1 MKRGPKPKD
10 PSIRKSKSP
19 GVDVSKQKDGNT
31 GSDSGLKTESG
42 LLLKRRRPQF
52 AAVAVQKRP
61 RKSSVQSQTLSVTRI
76 SVPVHED
83 NISPRS
89 EKGEDSSKSINS
101 SGSNQSLPLNTEASK
116 NSQISQNNT
125 PEVSPQLPAKKPR
138 HLRVSLSLPEEV
150 EPGSPLEKIVM
161 KSEKLHSPKFLGSS
175 LPLWDDDPKA
185 QIKLSSSSETPVKSP
200 AQSTPGSQVGN
211 SSQTNAVSNPSPTPS
226 NEGPLT
232 PFTAS
237 ALPLKPGGVENKDTR
252 KRKSPDVEDT
262 VDSATPPLKKAN
274 LSSPLG
280 SPADDVFTSPK
291 TSGTNVVQRQT
302 TTPSMSI
309 VEPKSADIGSQPSPA
324 ATSTES
330 QMDSNILPGAPVGYG
345 TTLSALEQPKE
356 QATPPAV
363 TPTVI
368 TVQPSLE
375 DKATPNHLSPTSKAS
390 KPEIISPVLVTVVKE
405 PRLESSPQQ
414 TPAVAKEKL
423 VVSPNLQTS
432 PERQA
437 MKSLPLIPPT
447 TEQSKPIKPTLSPE
461 KVATVSST
469 DTPVVPVSASS
480 GPVQTIVQSLPQQ
493 SKSPSV
499 IMSSPR
505 QSVST
510 VTSSSGNSHSSAVPL
525 VKSRPKNISTRDD
538 PTRSTAA
545 AAAAAVSVITAPV
558 ISTPSTPTSVPAAV
572 SHVKSAV
579 QSHTP
584 KTPNRDIVIA
594 SVETR
599 PQSSTV
605 VSGKTPL
612 SLPSYTEAV
621 QNRIINS
628 TILPSTTSN
637 APVTTSHAL
646 KGRTQSLFVGGKPPG
661 QQTVPGSRRVMAK
674 IAVSVVC

>member
-31 GSDSGLKTESG
+31 ASDSGLNTEPG
-42 LLLKRRRPQF
+42 LHLKRRRPQF

-83 NISPRS
+83 NISPRL
-89 EKGEDSSKSINS
+89 EKGENSSKSINS
-101 SGSNQSLPLNTEASK
+101 SSSNQSLPLNTEAPK
-116 NSQISQNNT
+116 KSQISQNNI
-125 PEVSPQLPAKKPR
+125 PEVSSQLPPKKPR
-138 HLRVSLSLPEEV
+138 HLRVSLTLPEEV

-211 SSQTNAVSNPSPTPS
+211 SSQQNQTPAVSNPSPTPS

-237 ALPLKPGGVENKDTR
+237 ALPGGVENKDTR
-252 KRKSPDVEDT
+252 KRKSPDGGDT

-302 TTPSMSI
+302 ITPTMAA

-324 ATSTES
+324 AKDIPSTES

-345 TTLSALEQPKE
+345 TTLPALEQPKE
-356 QATPPAV
+356 QATV

-375 DKATPNHLSPTSKAS
+375 DKATPSHLSPTSKAS
-390 KPEIISPVLVTVVKE
+390 KAEVISPVLVTVVKE
-405 PRLESSPQQ
+405 PRLESAQQ
-414 TPAVAKEKL
+414 TPAAKEKL
-423 VVSPNLQTS
+423 VLSPDNLHTT
-432 PERQA
+432 PEKQA
-437 MKSLPLIPPT
+437 MKSLPQIPPT

-461 KVATVSST
+461 KVATVIST
-469 DTPVVPVSASS
+469 DTPVVPVSACS
-480 GPVQTIVQSLPQQ
+480 GSVQTTVHSLPQQ

-510 VTSSSGNSHSSAVPL
+510 VTSSSGNSHSSAMPL
-525 VKSRPKNISTRDD
+525 VKIRPKNISTRDD

-545 AAAAAVSVITAPV
+545 AVSVITTPV
-558 ISTPSTPTSVPAAV
+558 ISTASTPTSVPTAV
-572 SHVKSAV
+572 SHVKSS

-599 PQSSTV
+599 PQPSTG
-605 VSGKTPL
+605 VSAKTPL

-628 TILPSTTSN
+628 TIPPSTTSN
-637 APVTTSHAL
+637 VPVTTSHAL
-646 KGRTQSLFVGGKPPG
+646 KGRTQSLFAGGRPPG
-661 QQTVPGSRRVMAK
+661 QQTVHGSRRVMAK
-674 IAVSVVC
+674 IAVSVLLRLQLR